1 MVLTRALRPGS
12 DRVLGPQQCE
22 TVPAAKRSMT
32 TKCARSGIEDVRMP
46 APTGEACVQHQASV
60 KEQQMSYRDF
70 TYEQIAATFEYDP
83 ETGEFWRKLPYGT
96 LRRLRVV
103 REDRDWRCRAN
114 GIIFRGYSIMST
126 HLMWMLMKRRWL
138 REGYVIDYR
147 NGEVCDCRWSN
158 LREANHFQSSANSE
172 SVGWGR
178 WVSDDEAA
186 AAD

>member
-83 ETGEFWRKLPYGT
+83 ETGSLAQTAVWNTASAKG
-96 LRRLRVV
+96 
-103 REDRDWRCRAN
+103 
-114 GIIFRGYSIMST
+114 S
-126 HLMWMLMKRRWL
+126 
-138 REGYVIDYR
+138 EGR
-147 NGEVCDCRWSN
+147 P
-158 LREANHFQSSANSE
+158 
-172 SVGWGR
+172 
-178 WVSDDEAA
+178 
-186 AAD
+186 

>member
-1 MVLTRALRPGS
+1 
-12 DRVLGPQQCE
+12 
-22 TVPAAKRSMT
+22 
-32 TKCARSGIEDVRMP
+32 
-46 APTGEACVQHQASV
+46 
-60 KEQQMSYRDF
+60 
-70 TYEQIAATFEYDP
+70 
-83 ETGEFWRKLPYGT
+83 
-96 LRRLRVV
+96 
-103 REDRDWRCRAN
+103 
-114 GIIFRGYSIMST
+114 MST
-126 HLMWMLMKRRWL
+126 HLMWMLMKRRWP